1 MALRPIVSAMLRN
14 KTGLILIALQIA
26 LTLAVV
32 VNACFIIVQ
41 RIEQINRP
49 SGIDSDNIFF
59 VQSYGFSPQYDQL
72 DTVRRDV
79 DLLRSLP
86 GVVAASY
93 TSGVPMSDSG
103 SASTFRATPGKSGS
117 EAHFN
122 TYGVDEQSV
131 VSFGVKLLAGRAFRA
146 DEVALE
152 HGADFVPSVI
162 LTTDAA
168 KALYGNEPAVGKQ
181 IFDNLG
187 QAATVVGV
195 IDNMLGAWPHA
206 PNITQVMFMPVIEK
220 TPTARYVVRTEPG
233 RRAEAMRDIEL
244 KMAQANPTR
253 TINYVHPHS
262 FFSES
267 SYKSDSRMVT
277 FLGVLVGLMILV
289 TALGILGL
297 ASFQVRV
304 RTKQIGTRRAVGAR
318 RIDII
323 RHFMLENLILT
334 ATGLVLGT
342 LLAFAFGQYL
352 SAQYHLPRL
361 DPMYVVWG
369 IAALIVLGQI
379 AAFSPAR
386 RAAAVPPAIATRT
399 V

>member
-1 MALRPIVSAMLRN
+1 MAIRPIVSAMLRN

-32 VNACFIIVQ
+32 VNACFIISH
-41 RIEQINRP
+41 RIEQIRRP
-49 SGIDSDNIFF
+49 SGVDSDNIFF
-59 VQSYGFSPQYDQL
+59 VQSYGFSPQYDQR

-103 SASTFRATPGKSGS
+103 SSSTFRTGAGKGP
-117 EAHFN
+117 EVHAN
-122 TYGVDEQSV
+122 IYAVDEQAIAA
-131 VSFGVKLLAGRAFRA
+131 FGVKLLAGRAFRA
-146 DEVALE
+146 DEVTLE

-162 LTTDAA
+162 ITADAA
-168 KALYGNEPAVGKQ
+168 KAMFGNEPAIGKQ
-181 IFDNLG
+181 VFDNLG

-195 IDNMLGAWPHA
+195 IDNMLGAWVHN
-206 PNITQVMFMPVIEK
+206 PNITQVMFMPLIQRG
-220 TPTARYVVRTEPG
+220 PTARYVVRTQPG
-233 RRAEAMRDIEL
+233 RRAEVMRDIEL
-244 KMAQANPTR
+244 KLAQANSTR
-253 TINYVHPHS
+253 SINYVHPHS
-262 FFSES
+262 YFSEH
-267 SYKSDSRMVT
+267 SYKSDSRMIT
-277 FLGVLVGLMILV
+277 FLSALVGLMIVV

-334 ATGLVLGT
+334 ATGLTLGT
-342 LLAFAFGQYL
+342 LLTFVFGQYL

-369 IAALIVLGQI
+369 ITALVVLGQI